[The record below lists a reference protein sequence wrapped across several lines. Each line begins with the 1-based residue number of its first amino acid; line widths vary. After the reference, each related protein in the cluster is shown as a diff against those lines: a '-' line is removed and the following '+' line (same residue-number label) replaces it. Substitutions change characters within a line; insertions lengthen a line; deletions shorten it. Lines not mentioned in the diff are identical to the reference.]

1 VAPRERTKGI
11 DFEGRSFLHSYDWRE
26 DAGFGV
32 LELVMTAPMV
42 VGSWISLQYYAST
55 VDNRTFGCGNKVLH
69 NVVGTVGVLEGNSG
83 DLRVGLPWQSVHDGE
98 RLVHEPMRLNVVI
111 EAPIEA
117 MNAILAKHASVR
129 ALVDNGWLHLYA
141 LGDAG
146 HVTHRYAGGLTWEP
160 VAPMYAELAA

>member
-1 VAPRERTKGI
+1 
-11 DFEGRSFLHSYDWRE
+11 
-26 DAGFGV
+26 
-32 LELVMTAPMV
+32 M
-42 VGSWISLQYYAST
+42 
-55 VDNRTFGCGNKVLH
+55 
-69 NVVGTVGVLEGNSG
+69 
-83 DLRVGLPWQSVHDGE
+83 
-98 RLVHEPMRLNVVI
+98 HEPMRLNVVI

-160 VAPMYAELAA
+160 VAPMNAELAA